1 MAKRILV
8 ADDSRTFREYE
19 SAMLRANGYALIQ
32 AEDGAQAVKEAA
44 LHKPDLILLDYQMPL
59 VSGMQAL
66 ILIKSNPDTAKI
78 PVIVITT
85 TDLRDRSKEFIERGA
100 ATCLNKPVTGP
111 ALLKAVRELIGGAQV
126 DSE

>member
-1 MAKRILV
+1 MVKRILV

-19 SAMLRANGYALIQ
+19 AAMLRSNGYALIQ

-66 ILIKSNPDTAKI
+66 ILLKSNPETAGI
-78 PVIVITT
+78 PVVVITT
-85 TDLRDRSKEFIERGA
+85 TSLKENSKQFEQRGA
-100 ATCLNKPVTGP
+100 ARCLNKPVSGP
-111 ALLKAVRELIGGAQV
+111 ELLQVVRELIGRAEHG
-126 DSE
+126 